1 MHRLE
6 NPVRDYAWGSRTHIP
21 RLLGIPPDGR
31 PWAEL
36 WLGSHPSAPSHLD
49 DGSSLLDEI
58 LADPAGMLGDKVR
71 TDFDTRLPFLM
82 KLLAAGEPLSLQVHP
97 TSDRARIRCAEQE
110 AAGLPHDAPERS
122 YPDASHKPELVY
134 ALTRFEGM
142 AGFRDA
148 TRTAAILRGFHL
160 PWLDEI
166 AYRIE
171 TTDTPFQTLR
181 AVVTDLL
188 GIDRRLLHE
197 RLQDLRA
204 AAVDAEARAHA
215 AHAGRRQRGGSVD
228 PTALERESVRV
239 YAATTP
245 LVECYPDDPGVLVT
259 LLLNHVVLAAGEAMF
274 IDAGVIHAYTSG
286 FGVEIMAASDNVLRA
301 GLTRKHVDIP
311 ELLEVTN
318 FTPTPPPQWA
328 PSHPAAGVT
337 VFSPPVDEFELV
349 VVEVTG
355 SSQLPTRPQIVLCLE
370 GQVHV
375 RSHDGEVL
383 LTSGQAAFVR
393 GTETSVQLDGRARV
407 VVGRTP

>member
-1 MHRLE
+1 
-6 NPVRDYAWGSRTHIP
+6 
-21 RLLGIPPDGR
+21 
-31 PWAEL
+31 
-36 WLGSHPSAPSHLD
+36 
-49 DGSSLLDEI
+49 
-58 LADPAGMLGDKVR
+58 
-71 TDFDTRLPFLM
+71 
-82 KLLAAGEPLSLQVHP
+82 
-97 TSDRARIRCAEQE
+97 
-110 AAGLPHDAPERS
+110 
-122 YPDASHKPELVY
+122 
-134 ALTRFEGM
+134 M

-166 AYRIE
+166 AHRIE

-393 GTETSVQLDGRARV
+393 GTETSVHLDGRARV